1 MLHFRQ
7 KYTFFVTGGGKMK
20 LKFRFWK
27 YTISLSVEKS
37 RLIIGGNRMGEGL
50 HIEQIANWFLSKE
63 SMSHKKLQKMCY
75 YAYCWNWVLNGN
87 QLFPEKFQAWVHGPV
102 CPKLYK
108 KYRGNGW
115 KDLPMFE
122 GDVVI
127 PEDVEGVLDEVM
139 FAYGHL
145 NGNQLETLTHQE
157 QPWLEAR
164 DGVGPLD
171 ASVAV
176 LNDTTIRDYYTKMYE
191 TEMQGD

>member
-1 MLHFRQ
+1 MLLYRQ
-7 KYTFFVTGGGKMK
+7 KSTIFVIGDGKMK
-20 LKFRFWK
+20 LEFRFWK
-27 YTISLSVEKS
+27 YTVSLSVEKS
-37 RLIIGGNRMGEGL
+37 RLIVGGSGMNEGL

-115 KDLPMFE
+115 QDLPMFE
-122 GDVVI
+122 GDLVI
-127 PEDVEGVLDEVM
+127 PEDVESVLDEVM

-157 QPWLEAR
+157 KPWLEAR